1 MTTFFGMA
9 RRGEL
14 PPEFD
19 MWELHDEHG
28 ATLAQA
34 APLINYRINVDK
46 VGPGCHTGSTLKI
59 NPHQKRGT
67 EKK

>member
-9 RRGEL
+9 RRGEP
-14 PPEFD
+14 PPEFG

-28 ATLAQA
+28 VTLAQA

-46 VGPGCHTGSTLKI
+46 VGPPGILD
-59 NPHQKRGT
+59 PR
-67 EKK
+67 